1 MSSYNL
7 SIVLPC
13 YNEEKNLPL
22 IFSSVDDII
31 SNEMSSEILLVDN
44 GSSDNSNA
52 LISEYC
58 ADKHGVNLVTV
69 HENKGYGF
77 GIMQGVLQANGDIIS
92 WTHADL
98 QTDLQDVLDAYSK
111 YSPELLAQKSVLKGR
126 RVGRNLFDAFFTFGM
141 SVVSSVMMNTY
152 LSDVNAQP
160 KMFHRSFLKHL
171 KTYPHDF
178 SLDLF
183 LLYQAKQLGY
193 KIIEYPVRFKKRL
206 HGEAKGGGSLKGK
219 IKLIKRTFQYINELS
234 SNTTK

>member
-13 YNEEKNLPL
+13 YNEEKNLPY

-31 SNEMSSEILLVDN
+31 SNEVSVEVILVDN
-44 GSSDNSNA
+44 GSSDNSND
-52 LISEYC
+52 LISDYC
-58 ADKHGVNLVTV
+58 ADKHGVKLVTV

-111 YSPELLAQKSVLKGR
+111 YSTELLTQSFVLKGR

-141 SVVSSVMMNTY
+141 SVVSSVMMSTY

-160 KMFHRSFLKHL
+160 KMFHRSFLEHL
-171 KTYPHDF
+171 KFHPNDF

-183 LLYQAKQLGY
+183 FLYQAKRLGY
-193 KIIEYPVRFKKRL
+193 KIIDYPVRFKKRL

>member
-1 MSSYNL
+1 MSSFNI

-13 YNEEKNLPL
+13 YNEEKNLPS
-22 IFSSVDDII
+22 IFSSVDDIA
-31 SNEMSSEILLVDN
+31 SNEVSIEVVLVDN

-52 LISEYC
+52 LMSEYC
-58 ADKHGVNLVTV
+58 ANKHGVKLVTV
-69 HENKGYGF
+69 LENKGYGF
-77 GIMQGVLQANGDIIS
+77 GIMQGVLQADGDIIS

-98 QTDLQDVLDAYSK
+98 QTDLKDVIDAYNKHSAD
-111 YSPELLAQKSVLKGR
+111 LLAQKSVLKGM

-141 SVVSSVMMNTY
+141 SVVSSAMMKMF

-160 KMFHRSFLKHL
+160 KMFHRSFLEHL
-171 KTYPHDF
+171 KNHPYDF

-183 LLYQAKQLGY
+183 FLYKARLLGY
-193 KIIEYPVRFKKRL
+193 KIIEHPVRFKKRL

-234 SNTTK
+234 STTSK